1 LKRVSNHLAGP
12 ADLRRPAGVRTPH
25 SALALLVVLALTAAL
40 AGRDGVAAQ
49 PPTTVNLHLLALNDF
64 HGGIEPRTMAGRPA
78 GGVAALA
85 GHFAERRARYEH
97 TLAVGAGDLIGGS
110 PPLSNLLREEPSII
124 AMDLLGMELSAV
136 GNHEFDRGLEAL
148 RRLQDG
154 GCDGEGH
161 CFAGARMRYLAANV
175 IEDATAGPVFPPYA
189 TRTFDGIPVGFIGV
203 TLRDTPANLAPGA
216 AAGLTFLDEVETVNR
231 YAAELK
237 AAGVRAIVVL
247 LHQGG
252 GGTLGGGEI
261 TGAELRRIAEG
272 TDPEVDVIVSA
283 HTHRGYQGLAAG
295 KLVTQAF
302 SGGNAFADID
312 LDLDPVTGDVV
323 RKRAAIVIAYADT
336 VALDPAI
343 VEQIAVWQE
352 EIRPIVARPVGVA
365 ATAITRRQN
374 RAGESALGNLASDS
388 MRAAMG
394 TDIACT
400 NAGGLRAD
408 LPAGDVTYGLM
419 LTIVPFGNDLVSM
432 TLTGEQI
439 LRLLSQQW
447 ARQEAPSLL
456 KCSGMRYT
464 WDGSRPPDSRV
475 ALGDITL
482 ENGSA
487 LEPEGRYTLTVNS
500 FLAGGGDAYTVLT
513 EPAGHATGPTDID
526 ALVAHIERLPQP
538 FTAAIE
544 GRIRRRD

>member
-1 LKRVSNHLAGP
+1 MTNHLAGP
-12 ADLRRPAGVRTPH
+12 AIRNPQ
-25 SALALLVVLALTAAL
+25 SAIVLLVLLALIATWF
-40 AGRDGVAAQ
+40 RPDITAQ
-49 PPTTVNLHLLALNDF
+49 PPAMVNVHLLALNDF

-85 GHFAERRARYEH
+85 GHFSARRAQDEH

-110 PPLSNLLREEPSII
+110 PPLSNLLREEPSIV
-124 AMDLLGMELSAV
+124 AMDLLGVELSAI
-136 GNHEFDRGLEAL
+136 GNHELDRGLPTL
-148 RRLQDG
+148 RLLQDG
-154 GCDGEGH
+154 GCDGEGR
-161 CFAGARMRYLAANV
+161 CFAGARMRYLSANV
-175 IEDATAGPVFPPYA
+175 IEDATGAPVFPPYA
-189 TRTFDGIPVGFIGV
+189 TRVFDGITVGFIGV

-231 YAAELK
+231 YTAELK

-261 TGAELRRIAEG
+261 TGTELRRIAEG
-272 TDPEVDVIVSA
+272 SDPEVDVIVSA
-283 HTHRGYQGLAAG
+283 HTHRGYQGAAAG
-295 KLVTQAF
+295 RLVTQAF

-312 LDLDPVTGDVV
+312 LDLNPATGDVV
-323 RKRAAIVIAYADT
+323 RKRAAIVIAYADA

-343 VEQIAVWQE
+343 VEQVTAWQE

-365 ATAITRRQN
+365 ANAITRRQN
-374 RAGESALGNLASDS
+374 RAGESALGNLVSDA

-408 LPAGDVTYGLM
+408 LPAGDVTYGLL

-439 LRLLSQQW
+439 ARLLNQQW
-447 ARQEAPSLL
+447 AGQEAPSLL

-464 WDGSRPPDSRV
+464 WDGARPPDSRV

-482 ENGSA
+482 DDGSA
-487 LEPEGRYTLTVNS
+487 LEVDSRYTLTVNS

-513 EPAGHATGPTDID
+513 EAADQTTGPTDID
-526 ALVAHIERLPQP
+526 ALVAYISRLPQP